1 MRRLL
6 LLIASLASLVI
17 MSAPVVPSV
26 AAVNAPRIPVK
37 QGTSLNWS
45 GYDVPAS
52 ASPVT
57 YVSGTWDVPT
67 VTATSTNAYSSIWV
81 GIDGDGSNTVEQIG
95 TEQDWINGRASYSVW
110 YEMYPKFPVT
120 IPMSI
125 SPGDTFTASVRFQP
139 KNSFV
144 LTITNVTKNQTY
156 TTTQKSP
163 SANLASAEWI
173 VEAPWSGGVLPLAD
187 FGSVNFSACTAT
199 IGGTPGDIGSF
210 TSNQSMDMVNS
221 SGTLKDHTSKL
232 SGGGASF
239 SVTYVSS
246 N

>member
-1 MRRLL
+1 MKRFL

-17 MSAPVVPSV
+17 MTAPVVPAV
-26 AAVNAPRIPVK
+26 TAVNAPRIPVK

-52 ASPVT
+52 TSPVT
-57 YVSGTWDVPT
+57 YVSGTWQVPT

-95 TEQDWINGRASYSVW
+95 TEQDWINGKAYYSVW
-110 YEMYPKFPVT
+110 YEMYPKFPYT
-120 IPMSI
+120 IRMDI

-144 LTITNVTKNQTY
+144 LTITNVTKNQTF

-163 SANLASAEWI
+163 TAKLASAEWI

-187 FGSVNFSACTAT
+187 FGTAKFDSCTAT
-199 IGGTPGDIGSF
+199 IGGVTGDIANFSYDAI
-210 TSNQSMDMVNS
+210 NMVNS
-221 SGTLKDHTSKL
+221 SGVLKDQTSKL
-232 SGGGASF
+232 SGGGDSF
-239 SVTYVSS
+239 SVTFVSS